1 MEIIPDN
8 MPQKDVIEEV
18 NFRTSR
24 AGYTT
29 RSGGPI
35 PPRIVSMP
43 YSEQG
48 RSNYDRIFKR

>member
-1 MEIIPDN
+1 MDIVPNNI
-8 MPQKDVIEEV
+8 PQKDVVEEV

-35 PPRIVSMP
+35 SPRIVSMP
-43 YSEQG
+43 YSKQG
-48 RSNYDRIFKR
+48 RKNYDRIFKR